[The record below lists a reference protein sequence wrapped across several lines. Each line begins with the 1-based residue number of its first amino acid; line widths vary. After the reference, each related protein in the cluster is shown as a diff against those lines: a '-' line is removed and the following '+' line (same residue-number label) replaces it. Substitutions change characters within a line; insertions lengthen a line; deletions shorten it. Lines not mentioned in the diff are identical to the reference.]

1 MNLQDVFDYCSGKR
15 YAYTDQPF
23 GFDSMLFKVASHY
36 FCILYELKGREA
48 ISVKCTPQEGEMLRD
63 KYAPWVV
70 RGYHCPPAQQPYNNT
85 IYLDGDVQD
94 EEIYR
99 MIDRSYELVLSKL
112 TRKERIKYN
121 IDGER

>member
-1 MNLQDVFDYCSGKR
+1 M
-15 YAYTDQPF
+15 
-23 GFDSMLFKVASHY
+23 
-36 FCILYELKGREA
+36 
-48 ISVKCTPQEGEMLRD
+48 
-63 KYAPWVV
+63 V

-85 IYLDGDVQD
+85 VYLDGDVQE